1 MFSKLECCA
10 GCRRR
15 AHLYISCAPR
25 VAPMA
30 ARAVGGRGGA
40 GEAGAGRG
48 RPVAGEGRDGH
59 VLHATLGAPL
69 RASLGAPTEQQREAG
84 QPQELQRDQPQDR
97 KEEDLARL
105 LALLLALAR
114 LAVVPLR
121 RL

>member
-10 GCRRR
+10 SVVHTYIFHVRR
-15 AHLYISCAPR
+15 ALRCADGSTR
-25 VAPMA
+25 
-30 ARAVGGRGGA
+30 GRRP
-40 GEAGAGRG
+40 GEAGGGRG

-69 RASLGAPTEQQREAG
+69 HASLGAEQQREA
-84 QPQELQRDQPQDR
+84 ELQRDQPQDR
-97 KEEDLARL
+97 KEVDLARL

-114 LAVVPLR
+114 LAVVPRR

>member
-10 GCRRR
+10 GVVHTYIFHVRR
-15 AHLYISCAPR
+15 ALRRWQH
-25 VAPMA
+25 
-30 ARAVGGRGGA
+30 ARS
-40 GEAGAGRG
+40 EAGGGRG

-69 RASLGAPTEQQREAG
+69 HASLGAEQQREA
-84 QPQELQRDQPQDR
+84 ELQRDQPQDR
-97 KEEDLARL
+97 KEVDLARL

-114 LAVVPLR
+114 LAVVPRR